1 MNAVIEF
8 SELAIAGLEECTED
22 ADRAT
27 ALRYSISLHLSHPD
41 AIDKSFRLTEPAD
54 RAVYMFPLGKWRI
67 TWEPRPD
74 GGLVW
79 TVALLRNA
87 K

>member
-1 MNAVIEF
+1 MIDF
-8 SELAIAGLEECTED
+8 SELAIAGLEEFTESR
-22 ADRAT
+22 DRAA
-27 ALRYSISLHLSHPD
+27 ALRHSISLHLSHPD
-41 AIDKSFRLTEPAD
+41 AMDKSFRLAEPAD
-54 RAVYMFPLGKWRI
+54 RAVYMFPLGRWRV

-79 TVALLRNA
+79 SIALLRNA